1 MKYKEKKT
9 KRRFLLIFVIAVVLI
24 VVGFLW
30 IKMEGEAPK
39 VKLADG
45 PLYFGL
51 QKELEITALDRKSGI
66 RSIWVG
72 LFKDGK
78 EHVLLEE
85 SLAGGGLFFGSG
97 VQESAFPITVAPKKL
112 GVSDGK
118 AKLRIVVRDHSWR
131 RFFKGNKSY
140 VEKEVTID
148 TRPPEVTILSKFH
161 YLNQGG
167 TGLVVYQLSEPVFKT
182 GVYVGDV
189 FFPGY
194 AGYFDDNRKILAFFA
209 LNFKQGPGTNIA
221 VYASDKAQNS
231 VRSGF
236 RHNIKRRVFRKD
248 SINISD
254 KFLNWKMPEF
264 AGDINHTGD
273 LTSLE
278 TFIKVNRELREQ
290 NTRTIF
296 DVCKTTAMEW
306 YWDGPFL
313 RLPNAQRRAGFA
325 DHRAYKYKG
334 RLIDRQVHLGIDL
347 ASIAQS
353 EVPAANRGKVVFA
366 DRLGIYGK
374 SVIIDHGF
382 GVFSMYSHL
391 SQISI
396 ANETIVKKGQRI
408 GFTGVTGLA
417 GGDHL
422 HFSMIIHNTFVQPIE
437 WWDPL
442 WIDKRVMAKLA
453 RAETKLSD

>member
-1 MKYKEKKT
+1 M
-9 KRRFLLIFVIAVVLI
+9 FLILVAAVVLG
-24 VVGFLW
+24 VAGFLM
-30 IKMEGEAPK
+30 IKMEGEVPK

-51 QKELEITALDRKSGI
+51 QKEMKITTSDRKSGI
-66 RSIWVG
+66 RSIWIA
-72 LFKDGK
+72 LLKDGK
-78 EHVLLEE
+78 EYVLLEE
-85 SLAGGGLFFGSG
+85 SLPKGGFLFGSG
-97 VQESAFPITVAPKKL
+97 VWESAFPITVVPKKL

-118 AKLRIVVRDHSWR
+118 AMLRIVVRDHSWR
-131 RFFKGNKSY
+131 SFFKGNKRY

-167 TGLVVYQLSEPVFKT
+167 TGLVVYQVSEAVSKT

-194 AGYFDDNRKILAFFA
+194 AGNFDDKRKKLAFFA
-209 LNFKQGPGTNIA
+209 LNYKQGPGTKIV
-221 VYASDKAQNS
+221 VYASDAAQNS

-254 KFLNWKMPEF
+254 KFLNWKMPELGADIADT
-264 AGDINHTGD
+264 AG
-273 LTSLE
+273 LTPVNI
-278 TFIKVNRELREQ
+278 FIKVNRELRQQ
-290 NTRTIF
+290 NAQTIF
-296 DVCKTTAMEW
+296 DISKITAMER
-306 YWDGPFL
+306 YWKGPFL
-313 RLPNAQRRAGFA
+313 RLPNSQRRAGFA
-325 DHRAYKYKG
+325 DHRVYKYKG

-347 ASIAQS
+347 ASLAQAA
-353 EVPAANRGKVVFA
+353 VPAANRGNVVFTGS
-366 DRLGIYGK
+366 LGIYGK

-382 GVFSMYSHL
+382 GVFSLYSHL
-391 SQISI
+391 SQIGVEK
-396 ANETIVKKGQRI
+396 ETMVEKGQRI
-408 GFTGVTGLA
+408 GHTGVTGLA
-417 GGDHL
+417 GGDHV

-442 WIDKRVMAKLA
+442 WIDKRIMAKLA
-453 RAETKLSD
+453 RGETGLSE